1 MKNAN
6 APAVNREVEEVS
18 AKTDGDEEAP
28 YQRDPA
34 RADLQKNCSIESGV
48 RQRAFGSCD
57 LIKER
62 ETGDAKCLTRST
74 LAPRSGALPLLE
86 GAP

>member
-1 MKNAN
+1 MS
-6 APAVNREVEEVS
+6 EL
-18 AKTDGDEEAP
+18 
-28 YQRDPA
+28 
-34 RADLQKNCSIESGV
+34 ADLRKIPRIESGV
-48 RQRAFGSCD
+48 RQKVFGSCD
-57 LIKER
+57 LIKEG